1 MIDEKAGFRTSA
13 SCLFIVFNK
22 KIEYSVDKVFLIII
36 LGVYKWVVLWISGYV
51 SVDNV
56 YNSN

>member
-1 MIDEKAGFRTSA
+1 MDEKTGSLTLA
-13 SCLFIVFNK
+13 SCLFIVNK
-22 KIEYSVDKVFLIII
+22 IIEYSVDKVFLIII
-36 LGVYKWVVLWISGYV
+36 LHVYKGVFLWISGYV

>member
-1 MIDEKAGFRTSA
+1 MDEKTGSVTLA
-13 SCLFIVFNK
+13 SCLFYRVNK
-22 KIEYSVDKVFLIII
+22 IIEYSVDKVFLIII
-36 LGVYKWVVLWISGYV
+36 LHVYKGVFLWISGYV

>member
-1 MIDEKAGFRTSA
+1 MDEKTGIRHFGILSFYR
-13 SCLFIVFNK
+13 VNK
-22 KIEYSVDKVFLIII
+22 IIEYSVDKVFLIII
-36 LGVYKWVVLWISGYV
+36 LHVYKGVFLWISGYV